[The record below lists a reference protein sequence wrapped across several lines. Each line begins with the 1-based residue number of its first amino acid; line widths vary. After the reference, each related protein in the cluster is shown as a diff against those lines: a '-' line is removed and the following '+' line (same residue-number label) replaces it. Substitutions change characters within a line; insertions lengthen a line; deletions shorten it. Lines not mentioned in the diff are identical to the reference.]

1 MKLECACFEALPVY
15 QVNNV
20 LLNHSYFSKMLSVI
34 TLPIQFKTPK
44 IRSYDMVPP
53 RFTNF
58 QKYDLTH
65 GIGLLSWRNFT
76 GFNHKVS
83 DTFKFECKHNMNPK
97 ERQ

>member
-53 RFTNF
+53 RFTLHL
-58 QKYDLTH
+58 DLH
-65 GIGLLSWRNFT
+65 LHLDLESFFLFKKSSG
-76 GFNHKVS
+76 HKRLV
-83 DTFKFECKHNMNPK
+83 TVIK
-97 ERQ
+97 